1 MCTTKAKEKTKMKK
15 ITKADIR
22 RLEKELKA
30 AKDIKRR
37 VFLKATINIY
47 SEKLGL
53 ECPYPKF

>member
-1 MCTTKAKEKTKMKK
+1 MKK